1 MRHRRRGVPQSHGAP
16 GRQTGKSRRL
26 PVFAALC
33 ISSSWSRI
41 SPTFWGQFKIK
52 WTRSYQAATSDSR
65 RDCRT
70 HTYVPAVIMYL
81 WGMGL
86 ANPLGTAIAM
96 GPFGREAGLASAL
109 LGFLTMSA
117 AALTTWLGSTLNATP
132 VTTLGGIQ
140 SVVCLIAVML
150 FLLGRRPVKL

>member
-1 MRHRRRGVPQSHGAP
+1 
-16 GRQTGKSRRL
+16 
-26 PVFAALC
+26 
-33 ISSSWSRI
+33 
-41 SPTFWGQFKIK
+41 
-52 WTRSYQAATSDSR
+52 
-65 RDCRT
+65 
-70 HTYVPAVIMYL
+70 MYL

>member
-1 MRHRRRGVPQSHGAP
+1 
-16 GRQTGKSRRL
+16 
-26 PVFAALC
+26 
-33 ISSSWSRI
+33 
-41 SPTFWGQFKIK
+41 
-52 WTRSYQAATSDSR
+52 
-65 RDCRT
+65 
-70 HTYVPAVIMYL
+70 MYL

-96 GPFGREAGLASAL
+96 GPFVREAGLASAL